1 MVSDGESD
9 QTVVENSSPVS
20 VRKLSTSKFSLPDK
34 KKTYGGPVKSTK
46 TYGGDENLLQQSSA
60 KSSQKATKE
69 KLSHI
74 GSKMFWTVVEKSRD
88 ENSLKSPRK
97 QTFKKYLTV
106 QESINS
112 GWS

>member
-20 VRKLSTSKFSLPDK
+20 VRKLSTSKFSLPEK

-46 TYGGDENLLQQSSA
+46 TYGGDENLLQQSSS

-74 GSKMFWTVVEKSRD
+74 GSKMFCTVVESHVMK
-88 ENSLKSPRK
+88 
-97 QTFKKYLTV
+97 TH
-106 QESINS
+106 
-112 GWS
+112 